1 MGRLLVFNM
10 LILSDLVKQYDNIKA
25 VASVSFKIAEGDI
38 YGFLGPNGAGKTTT
52 IRMIMGIIKPDSGS
66 ILLNGK
72 DINSKDRSKIGYL
85 PEDRGLY
92 QKQKLLET
100 ICYFGMLKGFNK
112 SEAYENTKSW
122 LKRFSL
128 ENQENRSIEELSK
141 GNQQKVQFIIA
152 LLNNPDFLILDEPF
166 TGLDPINQLLLKEI
180 IQEKSQ
186 EGKTIIFSTHQ
197 MEQVERLCSN
207 ISLINKGKII
217 LDGELKAVKES
228 RKTRAIEVVFNGGID
243 NKKVESFLDNI
254 VVKENFVSGIVK
266 KDTRLFLGWIN
277 EVVNVESFQVKMPT
291 LEQIFIDEIRKS
303 S

>member
-25 VASVSFKIAEGDI
+25 VASVSFKIDEGDI

-122 LKRFSL
+122 LNRFSL

-228 RKTRAIEVVFNGGID
+228 RKTKAIEVVFNGEID
-243 NKKVESFLDNI
+243 NKKVERFLDNI